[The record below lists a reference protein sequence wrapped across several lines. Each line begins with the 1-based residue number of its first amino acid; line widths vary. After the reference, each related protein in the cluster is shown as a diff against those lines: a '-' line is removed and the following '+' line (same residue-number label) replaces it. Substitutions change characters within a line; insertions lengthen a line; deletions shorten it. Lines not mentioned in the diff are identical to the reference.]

1 MRNAVWLEKH
11 WRVRRPEKCPNRL
24 ASALLGGVDVKQL
37 CQVWQDRD
45 AGFKELQPKGSG
57 EQLMHR
63 RERTEHLKS
72 NIKYLIKSRG
82 ETQLSLCNASGLTR
96 TTIYNIL
103 EGKVSNV
110 QQSTIRKISDFFGV
124 SYDEIE
130 TVDFEEK
137 EIIESS
143 ISPQGN
149 MNPAAVPIIKE
160 RLLMVSMAKRIG
172 ELVTLSPLTYYFGT
186 SCNLIAVL
194 LENEIPGVNEPG
206 DLLIVQKG
214 SSSED
219 KEKLVYDKLTEKL
232 LVLNDARS
240 DSDRMIV
247 IGDIIEERFHV
258 GL

>member
-1 MRNAVWLEKH
+1 
-11 WRVRRPEKCPNRL
+11 
-24 ASALLGGVDVKQL
+24 
-37 CQVWQDRD
+37 
-45 AGFKELQPKGSG
+45 
-57 EQLMHR
+57 MHK

-124 SYDEIE
+124 SYEEIE

-160 RLLMVSMAKRIG
+160 RLLMASMGKRIG
-172 ELVTLSPLTYYFGT
+172 ELVTLYPLTYYFGT
-186 SCNLIAVL
+186 SANLIAVL
-194 LENEIPGVNEPG
+194 LENEIPGVNEAG

-214 SSSED
+214 SSSDD
-219 KEKLVYDKLTEKL
+219 KEKLIYDKLTTKL
-232 LVLNDARS
+232 LISNDARS

-247 IGDIIEERFHV
+247 VGDVIEERFHV